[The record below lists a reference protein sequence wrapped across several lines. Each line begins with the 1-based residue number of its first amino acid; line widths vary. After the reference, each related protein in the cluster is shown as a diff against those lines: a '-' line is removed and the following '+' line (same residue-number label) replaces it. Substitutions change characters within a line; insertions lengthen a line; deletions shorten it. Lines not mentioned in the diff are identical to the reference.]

1 MTRTQKVFAALDTLA
16 HEFDLPVPLWLDTNI
31 RDFKRHSKTRF
42 TRDSFVESID
52 FDYLEIQ
59 IIEED

>member
-1 MTRTQKVFAALDTLA
+1 MTI
-16 HEFDLPVPLWLDTNI
+16 PVPIKLIKLMA
-31 RDFKRHSKTRF
+31 DFKRHNKTRF
-42 TRDSFVESID
+42 TQDSFVESID